1 MHKIKPSCYHG
12 PIERIH
18 HMISYT
24 TQNDVMI
31 KCGKK
36 ANIECISPHIDVKEV
51 KQINTVFFVFCKIAG
66 FNDNDTLVL
75 S

>member
-1 MHKIKPSCYHG
+1 
-12 PIERIH
+12 
-18 HMISYT
+18 MISYT

-31 KCGKK
+31 KRGKK